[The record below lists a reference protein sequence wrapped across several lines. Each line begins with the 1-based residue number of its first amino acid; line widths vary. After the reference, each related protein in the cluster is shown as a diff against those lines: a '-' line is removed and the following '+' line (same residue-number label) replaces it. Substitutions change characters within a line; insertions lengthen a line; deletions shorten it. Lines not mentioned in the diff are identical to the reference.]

1 MVNILLNTFRFAEPW
16 YQPTIG
22 RYLKPAMSVLVFP
35 FAFRPEQIPSA
46 QEWEKFYNPIDGTF
60 SMGLAAVF
68 GQYGIPISQMEWV
81 NYYEAD
87 SSALVDKIAD
97 NDVLYFCGGEPDLL
111 YQRLCELKL
120 LVPLKCFDGI
130 VMGDSAGAVIQFDR
144 YHDQPGL
151 GYLQEFD
158 LEVHFTGD
166 KEQEKTIQ
174 EILHAHKRPV
184 FALRPNGAL
193 VVADG
198 RIHSM
203 GDVMCV
209 FPANKD
215 SEADVAAIDAVI
227 AEAEAEV
234 QNGELMD
241 ASEALSTLKKR
252 YFGEKT
258 DY

>member
-1 MVNILLNTFRFAEPW
+1 
-16 YQPTIG
+16 
-22 RYLKPAMSVLVFP
+22 MSVLVFP
-35 FAFRPEQIPSA
+35 FAFRSEQIPSA
-46 QEWEKFYNPIDGTF
+46 QEWEKFYNPIDGMF

-68 GQYGIPISQMEWV
+68 GQYGIPISKMDWV

-87 SSALVDKIAD
+87 SSALADKIAD
-97 NDVLYFCGGEPDLL
+97 SDVLYFCGGEPDLL

-151 GYLQEFD
+151 GYLQKFD

-166 KEQEKTIQ
+166 KVQEMTIQ

-193 VVADG
+193 VAVDG

-209 FPANKD
+209 FPPNEN

-234 QNGELMD
+234 QNSKLMD
-241 ASEALSTLKKR
+241 ASEALSALKKR

>member
-1 MVNILLNTFRFAEPW
+1 
-16 YQPTIG
+16 
-22 RYLKPAMSVLVFP
+22 
-35 FAFRPEQIPSA
+35 
-46 QEWEKFYNPIDGTF
+46 
-60 SMGLAAVF
+60 
-68 GQYGIPISQMEWV
+68 
-81 NYYEAD
+81 
-87 SSALVDKIAD
+87 
-97 NDVLYFCGGEPDLL
+97 
-111 YQRLCELKL
+111 
-120 LVPLKCFDGI
+120 
-130 VMGDSAGAVIQFDR
+130 MGDSAGAVIQFDC

-158 LEVHFTGD
+158 LAVHFTGD

-193 VVADG
+193 VVVDG

-215 SEADVAAIDAVI
+215 LAADVYTIDVGI

-234 QNGELMD
+234 QNSKLMD
-241 ASEALSTLKKR
+241 ASEALSALKKR

>member
-1 MVNILLNTFRFAEPW
+1 MITYILRNACSL
-16 YQPTIG
+16 
-22 RYLKPAMSVLVFP
+22 
-35 FAFRPEQIPSA
+35 QI
-46 QEWEKFYNPIDGTF
+46 T
-60 SMGLAAVF
+60 
-68 GQYGIPISQMEWV
+68 
-81 NYYEAD
+81 
-87 SSALVDKIAD
+87 
-97 NDVLYFCGGEPDLL
+97 
-111 YQRLCELKL
+111 
-120 LVPLKCFDGI
+120 
-130 VMGDSAGAVIQFDR
+130 
-144 YHDQPGL
+144 
-151 GYLQEFD
+151 GY
-158 LEVHFTGD
+158 

-193 VVADG
+193 VVVDG

-215 SEADVAAIDAVI
+215 LAADVYTIDAGI

-234 QNGELMD
+234 QNSKLMD
-241 ASEALSTLKKR
+241 ASEALSALKKR